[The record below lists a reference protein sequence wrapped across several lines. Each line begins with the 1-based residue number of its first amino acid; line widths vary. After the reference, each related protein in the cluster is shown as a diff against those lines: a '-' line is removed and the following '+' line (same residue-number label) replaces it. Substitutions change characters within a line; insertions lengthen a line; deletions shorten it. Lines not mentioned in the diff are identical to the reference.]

1 MSRFDDD
8 DADED
13 EAMVDGTSS
22 RFRYKPY
29 GGYDRHRRGY
39 NSNANNDRRSFDSK
53 WFKITVPGGRK
64 HEQNWLISKLKNQ
77 VSIPFECV
85 EFHCY
90 GDSAC
95 FFVDDK
101 SVADALKSKSHKI
114 TVRDGSKLVI
124 HVRPS
129 DPPRRTGGA
138 SGGGGGD
145 GVRRGEFSF
154 MPKAIDGDTKQI
166 LMNCLAERF
175 IVQSNS
181 VNLSKLSED
190 KILFSNNIKLNVNKP
205 WLLLAF
211 CDIINEI
218 HSGVSGLDLSENK
231 LHSLDV
237 FRNLNEKLPKLQM
250 LSLKNNEIQSLD
262 ELESLKSIESLK
274 HLLVE
279 GNPFCLKYQENLD
292 SLRRDVRSKLSTIE
306 TLDGIQLP
314 PPILF
319 DLPKSAPLPSTKTN
333 YLPHPELGP
342 RISQFAQQYGRCLI
356 NHNLMA
362 NFNFISYIQFF
373 WIVLPS

>member
-1 MSRFDDD
+1 
-8 DADED
+8 
-13 EAMVDGTSS
+13 
-22 RFRYKPY
+22 
-29 GGYDRHRRGY
+29 
-39 NSNANNDRRSFDSK
+39 
-53 WFKITVPGGRK
+53 
-64 HEQNWLISKLKNQ
+64 
-77 VSIPFECV
+77 
-85 EFHCY
+85 
-90 GDSAC
+90 
-95 FFVDDK
+95 
-101 SVADALKSKSHKI
+101 
-114 TVRDGSKLVI
+114 
-124 HVRPS
+124 
-129 DPPRRTGGA
+129 
-138 SGGGGGD
+138 
-145 GVRRGEFSF
+145 
-154 MPKAIDGDTKQI
+154 
-166 LMNCLAERF
+166 
-175 IVQSNS
+175 
-181 VNLSKLSED
+181 
-190 KILFSNNIKLNVNKP
+190 VNKP

-373 WIVLPS
+373 LYCPSIMIGHH